1 MKNKDGTKPSP
12 ITHDLKTAPPGMAP
26 DLAHYEGETSPGR
39 RTIPPEG
46 NFNNARGNAESKQTP
61 EKLK

>member
-1 MKNKDGTKPSP
+1 MKNKDGKKHSP

-39 RTIPPEG
+39 KTMPSEG
-46 NFNNARGNAESKQTP
+46 NFSTSPQNAESKQTP
-61 EKLK
+61 KKMK